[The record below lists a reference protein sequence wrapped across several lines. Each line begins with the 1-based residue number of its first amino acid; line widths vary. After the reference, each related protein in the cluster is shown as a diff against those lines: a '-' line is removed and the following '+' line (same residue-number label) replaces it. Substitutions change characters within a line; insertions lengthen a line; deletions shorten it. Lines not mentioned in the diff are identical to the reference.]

1 MINSVII
8 GLGILSILYY
18 LILTLVMGS
27 VAFSKIFILISFVSF
42 IFYYVNKK
50 YKIWDKKWF
59 KCIIYLGLIL
69 LVIVE
74 GTIIYYGQNRDFTE
88 SDYVV
93 VLGAGLKGERMTL
106 SLKERAEKALECS
119 KENRNSYIV
128 LSGGQGPGES
138 ISEAEAMKRYLL
150 ENGVEEKRLLLE
162 DKSKNTMEN
171 FKFSKR
177 IIEKHSGKTLEK
189 VNTKIVTSNY
199 HVLRSNI
206 IAKRQGYDKVNFNSN
221 KTNLLL
227 APNYF
232 FREFFALPK
241 TLLLDK

>member
-1 MINSVII
+1 MVNSVII
-8 GLGILSILYY
+8 VLGISAILYY
-18 LILTLVMGS
+18 LILTLIMGS
-27 VAFSKIFILISFVSF
+27 VAFSKIFIVISFMSF

-50 YKIWDKKWF
+50 YKLWDKKWVRY
-59 KCIIYLGLIL
+59 IIYLCLTLL
-69 LVIVE
+69 LVVE
-74 GTIIYYGQNRDFTE
+74 GIIIYYGQNRDLSE

-93 VLGAGLKGERMTL
+93 VLGAGLRGERMTL
-106 SLKERAEKALECS
+106 SLKERAEKALECV
-119 KENRNSYIV
+119 KENKSSYMI

-138 ISEAEAMKRYLL
+138 ISEAEAVKRYLL

-171 FKFSKR
+171 FRFSKE
-177 IIEKHSGKTLEK
+177 IIEKHSGKTLDK
-189 VNTKIVTSNY
+189 VNVKVITSNY
-199 HVLRSNI
+199 HVFRSNI
-206 IAKRQGYDKVNFNSN
+206 IAKRQGYKNLKFNSN
-221 KTNLLL
+221 NTNILL

>member
-1 MINSVII
+1 MVNSVII
-8 GLGILSILYY
+8 VLGISAILYY
-18 LILTLVMGS
+18 LILTLIMGS
-27 VAFSKIFILISFVSF
+27 VAFSKIFIVISFMSF

-50 YKIWDKKWF
+50 YKLWDKKWVRY
-59 KCIIYLGLIL
+59 IIYLCLTLL
-69 LVIVE
+69 LVVE
-74 GTIIYYGQNRDFTE
+74 GIIIYYGQNRDLSE

-93 VLGAGLKGERMTL
+93 VLGAGLRGERMTL
-106 SLKERAEKALECS
+106 SLKERAEKALECV
-119 KENRNSYIV
+119 KENKRSYMV

-138 ISEAEAMKRYLL
+138 ISEAEAVKRYLL

-171 FKFSKR
+171 FRFSKE
-177 IIEKHSGKTLEK
+177 IIEKHSGKTLDK
-189 VNTKIVTSNY
+189 VNVKVITSNY
-199 HVLRSNI
+199 HVFRSNI
-206 IAKRQGYDKVNFNSN
+206 IAKRQGYKNLKFNSN
-221 KTNLLL
+221 NTNILL